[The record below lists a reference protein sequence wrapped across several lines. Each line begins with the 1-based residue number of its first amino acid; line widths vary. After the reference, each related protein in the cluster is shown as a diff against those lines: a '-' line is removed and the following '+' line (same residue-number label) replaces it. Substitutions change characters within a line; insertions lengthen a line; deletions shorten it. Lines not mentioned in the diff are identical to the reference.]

1 MPERKHGIE
10 CPVCGKGGLKRRRRK
25 FWMRLI
31 PGSKHYLCNWCPAR
45 YLVIFDRAIRMFPQD
60 K

>member
-1 MPERKHGIE
+1 MGDIE
-10 CPVCGKGGLKRRRRK
+10 RRRRK

-31 PGSKHYLCNWCPAR
+31 PGSKYYLCNWCPAR
-45 YLVIFDRAIRMFPQD
+45 YLTVYNRPIRLIPQD